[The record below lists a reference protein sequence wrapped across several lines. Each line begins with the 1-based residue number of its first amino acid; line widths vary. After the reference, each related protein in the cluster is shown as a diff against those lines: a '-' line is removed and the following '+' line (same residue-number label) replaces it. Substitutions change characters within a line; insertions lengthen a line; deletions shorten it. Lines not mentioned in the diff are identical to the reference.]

1 MFIIII
7 FAQAEFYAAARKA
20 GHHPATALC
29 LVGGAV
35 LLIAVFSRGEAAAA
49 LVLFLTLVACFGW
62 YLSSRSHEKALTN
75 IAVSMLGVLYIPLLG
90 SFAGLLIS
98 RPDGA
103 GVTIVALGSAAI
115 YDVYAYAAGSRWGK
129 TPLAPSISP
138 KKTRE
143 GAAVAT
149 VGIIVTAVVVAP
161 LLGPWSHVQALLVG
175 VFASIF
181 SPLGDLAESMLKR
194 DLGIKDSGTIIPG
207 HGGALDRI
215 DAILFTAPAVYL
227 SLRIFGL

>member
-1 MFIIII
+1 MFVVIIV
-7 FAQAEFYAAARKA
+7 AQAEFYAAARRA

-35 LLIAVFSRGEAAAA
+35 LLIAVYRRGEAAAA

-62 YLSSRSHEKALTN
+62 FLAGRSQERALTN
-75 IAVSMLGVLYIPLLG
+75 IAISMLGVFYIPLLG
-90 SFAGLLIS
+90 SFVGLLIS

-103 GVTIVALGSAAI
+103 GVTIVALGSAAV
-115 YDVYAYAAGSRWGK
+115 YDVYAYAAGSIWGK

-138 KKTRE
+138 RKTRE

-149 VGIIVTAVVVAP
+149 VGIIATAVLVAP
-161 LLGPWSHVQALLVG
+161 WLGPWTYGQAVLVG

-194 DLGIKDSGTIIPG
+194 DLRIKDSGAIMPG

-215 DAILFTAPAVYL
+215 DAILFSAPAVYL